1 MEKKKKKKKKKKEG
15 VDGSLFIDP
24 GTPKCMSV

>member
-1 MEKKKKKKKKKKEG
+1 MEKKKKKKKKEG